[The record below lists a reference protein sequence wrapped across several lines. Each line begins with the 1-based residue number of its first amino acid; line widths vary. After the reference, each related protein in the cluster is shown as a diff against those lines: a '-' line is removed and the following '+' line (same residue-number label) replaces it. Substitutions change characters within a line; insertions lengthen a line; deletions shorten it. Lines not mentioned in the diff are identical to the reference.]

1 MMETWDNVGQDV
13 VLVGAGA
20 VGLVSAMVL
29 AEAGMRVTL
38 LDKGRVGQEASW
50 AGGGILSP
58 LFPWRY
64 PPALLRLSDY
74 SIALY
79 PQLAAELHRH
89 TGIDPEWEPSGLII
103 LDDAAQPIPADAL
116 SWGAAQGHRWALE
129 GEAAAQ
135 ERQHGLRSSAHAL
148 WCPEVAQIRNPRLLA
163 ALVARCRQLGVLIR
177 EGVAVEGFA
186 ERNGQ
191 LTSVETAQG
200 SLPARQVVVTAGA
213 WTGRLLGNAGIPMAI
228 EPVRGQML
236 LLQGQPG
243 VLQHIL
249 MRSTHYLVPRRDGLI
264 LVGSTSEA
272 VGFDKGTTEAAHAE
286 LLAFAREVFPPC
298 RHYPVLRQ
306 WAGLRPGSHASVPYI
321 GAVAGWKGLYVA
333 AGHFRYGLTNA
344 PATAQLLIH
353 ALLGQPTAID
363 PSPYWPGPERKKLD
377 LSDPG

>member
-1 MMETWDNVGQDV
+1 METWDIVGQDV

-38 LDKGRVGQEASW
+38 LEKGRVGQEASW

-64 PPALLRLSDY
+64 PPELLRLSGY
-74 SIALY
+74 SMDLY
-79 PQLAAELHRH
+79 PQLAAELQRH

-103 LDDAAQPIPADAL
+103 LDDGAQPIPADAL
-116 SWGAAQGHRWALE
+116 SWGAAWGHRWVLE
-129 GEAAAQ
+129 GEVAAR
-135 ERQHGLRSSAHAL
+135 ERQPGLRTSAPAL

-186 ERNGQ
+186 QRKGR
-191 LTSVETAQG
+191 LIGVETTQG
-200 SLPARQVVVTAGA
+200 SLPAGRVIVTAGA
-213 WTGRLLGNAGIPMAI
+213 WTGRLLGHTGIPMAI

-243 VLQHIL
+243 ALQHIL
-249 MRSTHYLVPRRDGLI
+249 MRNTHYMVPRRDGLI

-272 VGFDKGTTEAAHAE
+272 VGFDKGVTAEARAA
-286 LLAFAREVFPPC
+286 LLAFAQEVFPPC
-298 RHYPVLRQ
+298 RSYPLLRH

-321 GAVAGWKGLYVA
+321 GAIAGWEGLYVA

-344 PATAQLLIH
+344 PATAQLLTH
-353 ALLGQPTAID
+353 ALVGQPAAID